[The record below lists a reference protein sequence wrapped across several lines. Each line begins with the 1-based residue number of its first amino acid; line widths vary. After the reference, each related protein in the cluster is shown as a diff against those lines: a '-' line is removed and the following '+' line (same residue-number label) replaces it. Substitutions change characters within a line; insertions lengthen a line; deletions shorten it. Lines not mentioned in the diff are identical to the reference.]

1 MYFPTRRATVKRI
14 TITVLILASLS
25 CASTDSLAVAR
36 FRADSALAVGLMQQA
51 AKADSTAQV
60 QRIQARTIW
69 ELAVRNLQRDTA
81 KVGK

>member
-1 MYFPTRRATVKRI
+1 MLKLI
-14 TITVLILASLS
+14 LILAA
-25 CASTDSLAVAR
+25 CGFAASDSLAVAR
-36 FRADSALAVGLMQQA
+36 FRADSTLAVGLMQQA

-81 KVGK
+81 KAGK

>member
-1 MYFPTRRATVKRI
+1 MKMLI
-14 TITVLILASLS
+14 TTLILAAM
-25 CASTDSLAVAR
+25 CGAAPDSLALAR
-36 FRADSALAVGLMQQA
+36 FRQDSTLAVSLLQQA
-51 AKADSTAQV
+51 AHADSTAQV